1 MASTPLSSGNKLSN
15 WIKARNGDD
24 RLMMDIL
31 QDYGVVSDNCVNVEE
46 VGNDKEAMVWL
57 AKNIEHLGKK
67 KV

>member
-1 MASTPLSSGNKLSN
+1 MGNKLQK
-15 WIKARNGDD
+15 WIEERHGDD

-46 VGNDKEAMVWL
+46 VGNDKEAMLWL

-67 KV
+67 RV